1 LPLRGPAHSPFARKV
16 FGATTALFTV
26 ASFAAALLVIPSSP
40 ALAATSSC
48 DTATSQTLCSTSL
61 HLEAAKN
68 QTGEFVVITGKASPA
83 THDGEVVLYQ
93 VQKSSEMQLGTGVLI
108 HANGA
113 FTLRESLAD
122 GGRFGTAVY
131 LVEYNPTGS
140 YSPSQAK
147 INIHVS
153 K

>member
-1 LPLRGPAHSPFARKV
+1 MRLAISRQARNV
-16 FGATTALFTV
+16 FGG
-26 ASFAAALLVIPSSP
+26 AAALFGAM
-40 ALAATSSC
+40 ALASALLVVPSTPAAAATC
-48 DTATSQTLCSTSL
+48 DTATSQTLCPTTVRL
-61 HLEAAKN
+61 AAARSQK
-68 QTGEFVVITGKASPA
+68 GGVVVITGRVTPA

-93 VQKSSEMQLGTGVLI
+93 VQKPSEMQLGTGVLVR
-108 HANGA
+108 ANGT
-113 FTLRESLAD
+113 FTLRESLDD
-122 GGRFGTAVY
+122 GGRLGTAVY

>member
-1 LPLRGPAHSPFARKV
+1 MGPAISRPARNI
-16 FGATTALFTV
+16 FGAASALFGV
-26 ASFAAALLVIPSSP
+26 AALASSLLVFPSSS
-40 ALAATSSC
+40 AGAATANC
-48 DTATSQTLCSTSL
+48 GTATAPTLCPTTVRLTATKSQKG
-61 HLEAAKN
+61 AD
-68 QTGEFVVITGKASPA
+68 VVVTGKVTPA

-93 VQKSSEMQLGTGVLI
+93 VQSASLTQLGTGVLVR
-108 HANGA
+108 ANGA
-113 FTLRESLAD
+113 FTLRESLED

-131 LVEYNPTGS
+131 EVEYNPTGS

>member
-1 LPLRGPAHSPFARKV
+1 MGSSIRRLTRDSFGTTAAL
-16 FGATTALFTV
+16 FGAAAL
-26 ASFAAALLVIPSSP
+26 ASTLLVIPSSSV
-40 ALAATSSC
+40 AGAASTSC
-48 DTATSQTLCSTSL
+48 GTATAQTLCPTTVRL
-61 HLEAAKN
+61 TAARS
-68 QTGEFVVITGKASPA
+68 QTGADVVVTGKVTPA

-93 VQKSSEMQLGTGVLI
+93 VQKASLMQLGTGVLVR
-108 HANGA
+108 ANGA
-113 FTLRESLAD
+113 FTLRESLED

-131 LVEYNPTGS
+131 EVEYNPTGS